1 MRVIS
6 VESTELF
13 VGTEDQPHQVVAVD
27 VEHDAGRPVRLSVEG
42 PGVRTAGPIEVTV
55 GEDGTVRAEIPVA
68 TDGLAPGD
76 QREITVTAAD
86 GDVVARR
93 TAGFTVAEPGWTM
106 FMVSHFHYDPV
117 WWNTQAAYTETWDV
131 ADDPAVTGLPART
144 FDSRG
149 QSGMSLVRAH
159 CDLARRDPAYTFVLA
174 EVDYLKP
181 YWDAFPEER
190 AFLRQLIRAGR
201 VEIMG
206 GTYNEPNTNLTGAE
220 ATVRNALYGDGFQRG
235 IMGASP
241 ETAWQLDAF
250 GHDPQFPG
258 LMADAGITS
267 SSWARGPFHQWGPTL
282 SVFGEEPRDPRR
294 MQFPA
299 EFSWIAPSG
308 RGLLTAY
315 MVNHYGAG
323 WAIDNAP
330 TLPEAEAAALKLFR
344 GLSKVALTRNVLLPV
359 GGDYAPP
366 CRWVMGIHR
375 DWNER
380 YVWPRFVSGVP
391 RDFFAA
397 VRAELEQEGR
407 TASPQ
412 TRDMNPV
419 YTGKDVSYID
429 TKQAQRYGEALLAD
443 AEAWATLA
451 SLTTGHPYPDAALDK
466 AWRQLIYGAHHDAI
480 TGSESDQV
488 YIDLLT
494 GWRELY
500 DLAREVHADATQA
513 LADRVAP
520 LPGDGADLVVLNS
533 ATWRRRDV
541 LTVADP
547 GRIPLDHTGLP
558 LPAVSED
565 GELSVVVPDVPGMGL
580 KALSLTDGSVPGWT
594 AGEGTTVRNEFYEVT
609 VDPARG
615 GGVSSL
621 RALAGAGGGRELLRP
636 GDIGNE
642 LVVQEEY
649 PRHPR
654 FGEGPWHLTPTGTTA
669 ARSRDVTADID
680 VEHSPAGSRITVRA
694 DLGLFRYTQ
703 RLTLWTGVDRLD
715 VTTTVDGYDGADR
728 LIRVRWPSDV
738 RGGLPVHEV
747 ADAVVGRGFGFVEVD
762 SEQFPWTLDNPANTW
777 FGLGSTARVA
787 VHDDTGAL
795 LGHRSIGVAEL
806 VFGDWD
812 AAGELGTPLAAALVR
827 TGVTATSTIAGGPR
841 YGDLEVDSNLPDIRV
856 AVGGPER
863 NAMVAEVLG
872 WDPAAAREL
881 RRQLA
886 EDGLAAVWVAP
897 RASLREEWVPGADLR
912 DLERLP
918 LLVVAGARPEDD
930 AKAVDALIADLDDA
944 TVRATAAGGGEALPP
959 GDAWDGRGFAI
970 LNRGTPGCV
979 VTSCGDLHMSLMRS
993 CTGWPSG
1000 IWVDPPRRTAPDGSG
1015 FQLQRW
1021 SHTFEYA
1028 VVAGEGD
1035 WRELGWPRAG
1045 HAFNH
1050 PLTGRLRTPEHP
1062 LTARL
1067 REPAGTATGLPRTV
1081 TLLALEP
1088 EGRVVL
1094 DALKPAGSPLAR
1106 GGTAPVDPAREV
1118 VVRAHEVD
1126 GRPVR
1131 ARVTGPAAWAGG
1143 RRADVLERP
1152 GEALVPGAD
1161 GALELDLTGF
1171 EVATVLASPVA
1182 AAPPVRAAG
1191 TSCGAPGDG
1200 SPTEQLPPA
1209 CTPPGEGSGVAAHEP
1224 AQPVHTRYWLHNSGP
1239 APRGNMPVAVYL
1251 SPAALTADGPVTA
1264 TVRISSE
1271 LTDASASGTVA
1282 LEVPPGW
1289 SAEPAELPYTLGAG
1303 GFSLTEV
1310 TVTPPP
1316 GAVPGRYAL
1325 AARLTH
1331 DGQTF
1336 EDVVALDVP
1345 GTAVRG
1351 EPDGRTGPSLVMEL
1365 GVDRVEVRRGERARV
1380 PVRLRNTTRGPV
1392 GGALWAVSSWGTWA
1406 GVAPGLQGFALAAGE
1421 STQCLIEIDGS
1432 AVPAGSYWLM
1442 AKAGWHGCVAYSE
1455 AVALEV
1461 GP

>member
-1 MRVIS
+1 MRVTS

-13 VGTEDQPHQVVAVD
+13 VGTTGQPRQIVAV
-27 VEHDAGRPVRLSVEG
+27 ELSHAPGRTVRLTVEG
-42 PGVRTAGPIEVTV
+42 SGVAGEALVTLAD
-55 GEDGTVRAEIPVA
+55 DGTARAEIPVR
-68 TDGLAPGD
+68 TGLAPGERRD
-76 QREITVTAAD
+76 ISVTAT
-86 GDVVARR
+86 DVIATDEAQVAVHPAEF
-93 TAGFTVAEPGWTM
+93 TAAEPGWTM

-117 WWNTQAAYTETWDV
+117 WWNTQGAYTETWDV
-131 ADDPAVTGLPART
+131 ADDPASTGLPART

-190 AFLRQLIRAGR
+190 AFLRELLRTGR

-220 ATVRNALYGDGFQRG
+220 ATIRNAVYGDGFQRAV
-235 IMGASP
+235 MGASP

-258 LMADAGITS
+258 LMADAGLSS

-282 SVFGEEPRDPRR
+282 SVFGEEPRDPNR

-330 TLPEAEAAALKLFR
+330 TLPEAQAAALKLFK
-344 GLSKVALTRNVLLPV
+344 GLKQVALTRNVLLPV

-366 CRWVMGIHR
+366 CRWVMDIHR
-375 DWNER
+375 DWNAR
-380 YVWPRFVSGVP
+380 YVWPRFVSAVP

-397 VRAELEQEGR
+397 VRAELDAEGR

-429 TKQAQRYGEALLAD
+429 TKQAQRYGETLLAD

-451 SLTTGHPYPDAALDK
+451 SLVTGHPYPDAALDK

-494 GWRELY
+494 GWRELA
-500 DLAREVHADATQA
+500 DLAEAVHADATDA
-513 LADRVAP
+513 LARHVAP
-520 LPGDGADLVVLNS
+520 LPGGGPDLVVFNS
-533 ATWRRRDV
+533 ATWQRQDV
-541 LTVADP
+541 LTVDDP
-547 GRIPLDHTGLP
+547 GLVPLDDTGLP
-558 LPAVSED
+558 LPAVREN
-565 GELSVVVPDVPGMGL
+565 GELRVIVPEVPGMGL
-580 KALSLTDGSVPGWT
+580 KALPLARGTVSEWVP
-594 AGEGTTVRNEFYEVT
+594 GEGTTIGNEFYELT
-609 VDPARG
+609 VDPGRG
-615 GGVSSL
+615 GGVSRL
-621 RALAGAGGGRELLRP
+621 RALTEGGRDLLRA

-669 ARSRDVTADID
+669 ARSRDVTAGVR
-680 VEHSPAGSRITVRA
+680 VEHSPAGSRITVTA

-703 RLTLWTGVDRLD
+703 RLCLWKGVARLD
-715 VTTTVDGYDGADR
+715 VSTTIDGYDGADR

-747 ADAVVGRGFGFVEVD
+747 ADAVIGRGFGFVEVD
-762 SEQFPWTLDNPANTW
+762 SERFPWTLDNPANTW
-777 FGLGSTARVA
+777 FGLGSTARA
-787 VHDDTGAL
+787 EIRDDTGAL

-806 VFGDWD
+806 VYTSWD
-812 AAGELGTPLAAALVR
+812 EAGELGTPLAAALVR
-827 TGVTATSTIAGGPR
+827 AGVTATSTIADGPR
-841 YGDLEVDSNLPDIRV
+841 YGDLEIDSNLPDIRI

-863 NAMVAEVLG
+863 NTVVAEALG
-872 WDPAAAREL
+872 WDPAAGREL
-881 RRQLA
+881 RRQLT
-886 EDGLAAVWVAP
+886 EHGIAAVWVAP

-918 LLVVAGARPEDD
+918 LLVVAGARPQDD
-930 AKAVDALIADLDDA
+930 AKAVDALMADLDDA
-944 TVRATAAGGGEALPP
+944 VLQATAAGGGEALPP
-959 GDAWDGRGFAI
+959 GDAWDGRSFAV

-979 VTSCGDLHMSLMRS
+979 VTSSGDLYMSLMRS

-1000 IWVDPPRRTAPDGSG
+1000 IWIDPPRRTAPDGSA

-1028 VVAGEGD
+1028 VVGGEGD
-1035 WRELGWPRAG
+1035 WRKLGLPRTG
-1045 HAFNH
+1045 HAYN
-1050 PLTGRLRTPEHP
+1050 HP

-1067 REPAGTATGLPRTV
+1067 REGDASDASPQDPVLPRRAK
-1081 TLLALEP
+1081 LLGLEP
-1088 EGRVVL
+1088 EGEVLL
-1094 DALKPAGSPLAR
+1094 DALKPVGSPLAR
-1106 GGTAPVDPAREV
+1106 GSVAPADPGRGV
-1118 VVRAHEVD
+1118 VVRMHEVS
-1126 GRPVR
+1126 GRPVLAQVR
-1131 ARVTGPAAWAGG
+1131 GPLAWTAGA
-1143 RRADVLERP
+1143 RADVLEN
-1152 GEALVPGAD
+1152 PGA
-1161 GALELDLTGF
+1161 ALAPDQEGVLDIGLTGF
-1171 EVATVLASPVA
+1171 EVATVLATPQ
-1182 AAPPVRAAG
+1182 
-1191 TSCGAPGDG
+1191 DG
-1200 SPTEQLPPA
+1200 Q
-1209 CTPPGEGSGVAAHEP
+1209 TPHGPGVAAQEP

-1239 APRGNMPVAVYL
+1239 APRGNMPVAVYV
-1251 SPAALTADGPVTA
+1251 SPTALTLSGQPVTA
-1264 TVRISSE
+1264 TVRVGSE
-1271 LTDASASGTVA
+1271 LTDAPVSGTVA
-1282 LEVPPGW
+1282 LRVPPGW
-1289 SAEPAELPYTLGAG
+1289 SAEPAELPYALGPG
-1303 GFSLTEV
+1303 GFTLSEV
-1310 TVTPPP
+1310 TVTPAPDAPP
-1316 GAVPGRYAL
+1316 GRHWL
-1325 AARLTH
+1325 AALLSYG
-1331 DGQTF
+1331 GQTY

-1345 GTAVRG
+1345 GTVPEG
-1351 EPDGRTGPSLVMEL
+1351 EPDGRTGPTLVSSL
-1365 GVDRVEVRRGERARV
+1365 GVERIRVRAGEVGRV
-1380 PVRLRNTTRGPV
+1380 PVTVRNTTRGPV
-1392 GGALWAVSSWGTWA
+1392 DGTLWAVSSWGTWP
-1406 GVAPGLQGFALAAGE
+1406 GVGPGCQGFTVHAGE
-1421 STQCLIEIDGS
+1421 RLECVIEVDGR
-1432 AVPAGSYWLM
+1432 AVPPGSYWLM
-1442 AKAGWHGCVAYSE
+1442 AKIAWHGNVAYTE
-1455 AVALEV
+1455 AVPLEV
-1461 GP
+1461 LP

>member
-1 MRVIS
+1 MRVTS

-13 VGTEDQPHQVVAVD
+13 VGTTEQPRQIVAV
-27 VEHDAGRPVRLSVEG
+27 ELSHSPGRAVRLTVEG
-42 PGVRTAGPIEVTV
+42 SGVAGEALVTV
-55 GEDGTVRAEIPVA
+55 ADDGTARAEIPVR
-68 TDGLAPGD
+68 TGLAPGERRD
-76 QREITVTAAD
+76 ISVTAT
-86 GDVVARR
+86 DVIATDEAQVAVHPAEF
-93 TAGFTVAEPGWTM
+93 TAAEPGWTM

-117 WWNTQAAYTETWDV
+117 WWNTQGAYTETWDV
-131 ADDPAVTGLPART
+131 ADDPASTGLPART

-190 AFLRQLIRAGR
+190 AFLRELLRTGR

-220 ATVRNALYGDGFQRG
+220 ATIRNAVYGDGFQRG
-235 IMGASP
+235 VMGASP

-258 LMADAGITS
+258 LMADAGLSS

-282 SVFGEEPRDPRR
+282 SVFGEEPRDPNR

-330 TLPEAEAAALKLFR
+330 TLPEAQAAALKLFK
-344 GLSKVALTRNVLLPV
+344 GLKQVALTRNVLLPV

-366 CRWVMGIHR
+366 CRWVMDIHR
-375 DWNER
+375 DWNAR
-380 YVWPRFVSGVP
+380 YVWPRFVSAVP

-397 VRAELEQEGR
+397 VRAELDAEGR

-429 TKQAQRYGEALLAD
+429 TKQAQRYGETLLAD

-451 SLTTGHPYPDAALDK
+451 SLVTGHPYPDAALDK

-494 GWRELY
+494 GWRELA
-500 DLAREVHADATQA
+500 DLAETVHADATDA
-513 LADRVAP
+513 LARHVAP
-520 LPGDGADLVVLNS
+520 LPGGGPDLVVFNS
-533 ATWRRRDV
+533 ATWQRQDV
-541 LTVADP
+541 LTVDDP
-547 GRIPLDHTGLP
+547 GLVPLDDTGLP
-558 LPAVSED
+558 LPAVREN
-565 GELSVVVPDVPGMGL
+565 GELRVIVPEVPGMGL
-580 KALSLTDGSVPGWT
+580 KALPLASGTVPEWVP
-594 AGEGTTVRNEFYEVT
+594 GEGTTIRNEFYELT
-609 VDPARG
+609 VDPGRG
-615 GGVSSL
+615 GGVSRL
-621 RALAGAGGGRELLRP
+621 RALVEGGRDMLRA

-669 ARSRDVTADID
+669 ARSRDVTAGVR
-680 VEHSPAGSRITVRA
+680 VEHSPAGSRITVTA

-703 RLTLWTGVDRLD
+703 RLCLWNGVPRLD
-715 VTTTVDGYDGADR
+715 VSTTIDGYDGADR

-747 ADAVVGRGFGFVEVD
+747 ADAVIGRGFGFVEVD
-762 SEQFPWTLDNPANTW
+762 SERFPWTLDNPANTW
-777 FGLGSTARVA
+777 FGLGSTARA
-787 VHDDTGAL
+787 EIRDDTGAL

-806 VFGDWD
+806 VYASWD
-812 AAGELGTPLAAALVR
+812 EAGELGTPLAAALVR
-827 TGVTATSTIAGGPR
+827 AGVTATSTIADGPR
-841 YGDLEVDSNLPDIRV
+841 YGDLEIDSNLPDIRI

-863 NAMVAEVLG
+863 NTVVAEALG
-872 WDPAAAREL
+872 WDPAAGREL

-886 EDGLAAVWVAP
+886 AHGVAAVWVAP
-897 RASLREEWVPGADLR
+897 RASLREEWIPGADLR

-918 LLVVAGARPEDD
+918 LLVVAGARPQDD
-930 AKAVDALIADLDDA
+930 AKAVDALVADLDDA
-944 TVRATAAGGGEALPP
+944 VLQATAAGGGEALPP
-959 GDAWDGRGFAI
+959 GDAWDGRSFAV

-979 VTSCGDLHMSLMRS
+979 VTSSGDLYMSLMRS

-1000 IWVDPPRRTAPDGSG
+1000 IWIDPPRRTAPDGSA

-1028 VVAGEGD
+1028 VVGGEGD
-1035 WRELGWPRAG
+1035 WRKLGLPRTG
-1045 HAFNH
+1045 HAYN
-1050 PLTGRLRTPEHP
+1050 HP

-1067 REPAGTATGLPRTV
+1067 RDGDASDVPDVSDASPQAPVLPRRA
-1081 TLLALEP
+1081 TLLGLEP
-1088 EGRVVL
+1088 KGEVLL
-1094 DALKPAGSPLAR
+1094 DALKPVGSPLAR
-1106 GGTAPVDPAREV
+1106 GSVAPADPGRGV
-1118 VVRAHEVD
+1118 VVRMHEVS
-1126 GRPVR
+1126 GRPVLAQVR
-1131 ARVTGPAAWAGG
+1131 GPLAWTAGA
-1143 RRADVLERP
+1143 RADVLENP
-1152 GEALVPGAD
+1152 GTPLTPDQNGV
-1161 GALELDLTGF
+1161 LDIGLTGF
-1171 EVATVLASPVA
+1171 EVATVLA
-1182 AAPPVRAAG
+1182 
-1191 TSCGAPGDG
+1191 
-1200 SPTEQLPPA
+1200 
-1209 CTPPGEGSGVAAHEP
+1209 TPEGGQTPNGSGIAAQEP

-1239 APRGNMPVAVYL
+1239 APRGNMPVAVYV
-1251 SPAALTADGPVTA
+1251 SPTALTVAGGPVTA
-1264 TVRISSE
+1264 TVRVGSE
-1271 LTDASASGTVA
+1271 LTDAPVSGTVA
-1282 LEVPPGW
+1282 LRVPPGW
-1289 SAEPAELPYTLGAG
+1289 SAEPAELPYALGPG
-1303 GFSLTEV
+1303 GFTLSEV
-1310 TVTPPP
+1310 TVTPAPD
-1316 GAVPGRYAL
+1316 AAPGRHWL
-1325 AARLTH
+1325 AALLSYG
-1331 DGQTF
+1331 GQTY

-1345 GTAVRG
+1345 GTVPEG
-1351 EPDGRTGPSLVMEL
+1351 EPDGRRGPTLVSSLGVERIRVRAGEL
-1365 GVDRVEVRRGERARV
+1365 GRV
-1380 PVRLRNTTRGPV
+1380 PLTVRNTTRGPV
-1392 GGALWAVSSWGTWA
+1392 DGTLWAVSSWGTWP
-1406 GVAPGLQGFALAAGE
+1406 GVSPGCQGFTVAAGE
-1421 STQCLIEIDGS
+1421 RLECAIEVDS
-1432 AVPAGSYWLM
+1432 RAVPPGSYWLM
-1442 AKAGWHGCVAYSE
+1442 AKIAWHGSVAYTE
-1455 AVALEV
+1455 AVPLEV
-1461 GP
+1461 LP